1 MPVILKYQDVMA
13 GLPEMR
19 GDAEYI
25 GHAAAIAR
33 TNQDCGGRFLVGNIP
48 ASYLMIS
55 TERGE
60 RNDFGRQTEFIWT
73 ERIAIKW
80 SASFRTGE
88 RFYKIDRYTKQNSYQ
103 TNTATNS
110 TDHYSL
116 QRSTQILYFLQL
128 KHRSFLPF

>member
-1 MPVILKYQDVMA
+1 MPVILEYQDVMA

-25 GHAAAIAR
+25 RHATAIAR
-33 TNQDCGGRFLVGNIP
+33 ANQNCGGRFLVGNIP
-48 ASYLMIS
+48 AFYLMVS

-60 RNDFGRQTEFIWT
+60 RDGFRRQPQFIWT

-80 SASFRTGE
+80 STSFRTGE

-116 QRSTQILYFLQL
+116 QRRTEKSYILQL
-128 KHRSFLPF
+128 KHRSC